1 MDTAPQRGAQL
12 CRIAYIADDHR
23 NERTAYAVG
32 YSTELGEHMAQRVQV
47 LLEDDIDG
55 STASETVT
63 FGLDGVTYEIDLNE
77 DNATALRDALAAYV
91 GAGRRA
97 GGRRSTGRRKSSGS
111 SSSSGTSEIRE
122 WARANGYEVSERGRI
137 SADVKDAYEKATS

>member
-1 MDTAPQRGAQL
+1 
-12 CRIAYIADDHR
+12 
-23 NERTAYAVG
+23 
-32 YSTELGEHMAQRVQV
+32 MAQRVQV
-47 LLEDDIDG
+47 ILEDDIEGGPAD
-55 STASETVT
+55 ETIT

-77 DNATALRDALAAYV
+77 GNATALRDSLAAYV

-97 GGRRSTGRRKSSGS
+97 GGRRSTGRRKSAS
-111 SSSSGTSEIRE
+111 SSSNGTSEIRE